1 MSDKKMSLKEQAEA
15 IKQKAKE
22 LGVEQNYL
30 FITTF
35 ERYEVQ
41 LTILDEFK
49 ESMEKDGMIVSKE
62 YVKGRG
68 NLYESPAVAGFN
80 RTTDSANKTV
90 STLMRILKNFG
101 GSSAD
106 DKSADP
112 LLDMINGGVDDDES
126 DRE

>member
-1 MSDKKMSLKEQAEA
+1 MAQMILKEQAEA
-15 IKQKAKE
+15 IKRMAE
-22 LGVEQNYL
+22 ESGLESNYF

-41 LTILDEFK
+41 LSILERLK
-49 ESMEKDGMIVSKE
+49 ESMDKDGMLVSKE

-68 NLYESPAVAGFN
+68 NLYSSPAVTEYN

-101 GSSAD
+101 ASSTD
-106 DKSADP
+106 DKGGDP
-112 LLDMINGGVDDDES
+112 LLAMINGGDGDDES

>member
-1 MSDKKMSLKEQAEA
+1 MAQMTLKEQAEA

-41 LTILDEFK
+41 LTILDQFK

-101 GSSAD
+101 GNGTD
-106 DKSADP
+106 EKSADP

>member
-1 MSDKKMSLKEQAEA
+1 MAQMTLKEQAEA

-41 LTILDEFK
+41 LGILDQFK
-49 ESMEKDGMIVSKE
+49 ECIEKDGTIVSKE

>member
-1 MSDKKMSLKEQAEA
+1 MSKLTLKEQAES
-15 IKQKAKE
+15 IKKMAAE
-22 LGVEQNYL
+22 LGLEQNYF

-41 LTILDEFK
+41 LSILDQFK
-49 ESMEKDGMIVSKE
+49 ESMQKDGMIVSKE

-101 GSSAD
+101 ASSTD
-106 DKSADP
+106 DKGGDP
-112 LLDMINGGVDDDES
+112 LLAMINGGEDDDES

>member
-1 MSDKKMSLKEQAEA
+1 MANTLSLKEQAEA
-15 IKQKAKE
+15 IKQTAAE
-22 LGVEQNYL
+22 LGLEQNYL

-41 LTILDEFK
+41 LSILDQFK
-49 ESMEKDGMIVSKE
+49 ESMDKDGMIVSKE

-106 DKSADP
+106 DKGGDP
-112 LLDMINGGVDDDES
+112 LLAMINGGADDDES

>member
-1 MSDKKMSLKEQAEA
+1 MSKLTLKEQGEA
-15 IKQKAKE
+15 IKKAAAE
-22 LGVEQNYL
+22 LGLEQNYL

-41 LTILDEFK
+41 LSILDQFK

-101 GSSAD
+101 GAAGD
-106 DKSADP
+106 DKGADP
-112 LLDMINGGVDDDES
+112 LLDMINGGDGDE
-126 DRE
+126 

>member
-1 MSDKKMSLKEQAEA
+1 MAQMTLKEQAEA

-41 LTILDEFK
+41 LGILDQFK
-49 ESMEKDGMIVSKE
+49 ECIEKDGTIVSKE

-106 DKSADP
+106 DKGADP

>member
-1 MSDKKMSLKEQAEA
+1 MAQMTLKEQAEA

-30 FITTF
+30 CITTF

-41 LTILDEFK
+41 LTILDQFK

>member
-1 MSDKKMSLKEQAEA
+1 MSKLSLQEQANE
-15 IKQKAKE
+15 IKRMAE
-22 LGVEQNYL
+22 ESGLESNYF

-41 LTILDEFK
+41 LSILERLK
-49 ESMEKDGMIVSKE
+49 ESMDKDGMLVSKE

-68 NLYESPAVAGFN
+68 NLYSSPAVTEFN

-101 GSSAD
+101 ASSTD
-106 DKSADP
+106 DKGGDP
-112 LLDMINGGVDDDES
+112 LLAMINGGDGDDDGENM
-126 DRE
+126 

>member
-1 MSDKKMSLKEQAEA
+1 MAKLSLKEQAEA
-15 IKQKAKE
+15 IKQTAAE
-22 LGVEQNYL
+22 LGLEQNYL

-41 LTILDEFK
+41 LSILDQFK

-90 STLMRILKNFG
+90 STLMRILKNFT

-106 DKSADP
+106 DKGGDP
-112 LLDMINGGVDDDES
+112 LLDMINGGADDDES

>member
-1 MSDKKMSLKEQAEA
+1 MSKLSLKEQADA
-15 IKQKAKE
+15 IKRMAE
-22 LGVEQNYL
+22 ESGLESNYF

-41 LTILDEFK
+41 LSILDRLK
-49 ESMEKDGMIVSKE
+49 ESMDADGMIVSKE

-68 NLYESPAVAGFN
+68 NLYSSPAVTEFN

-106 DKSADP
+106 DKGGDP
-112 LLDMINGGVDDDES
+112 LLDMINGGADDDES